1 MNTVE
6 LIANSKRSKMVELIP
21 NTMPIMRINSPEIF
35 ADSEFMK
42 WLNDPETIVAT
53 WHKKGTDAGEYSDVF
68 VTYDNGEGSNSDMP
82 EHMICDTILNWHNRA
97 YDDCLIWLSNLESEQ
112 D

>member
-42 WLNDPETIVAT
+42 WLNDSGDEARRNQPDV
-53 WHKKGTDAGEYSDVF
+53 DAGEQAPA
-68 VTYDNGEGSNSDMP
+68 G
-82 EHMICDTILNWHNRA
+82 
-97 YDDCLIWLSNLESEQ
+97 
-112 D
+112 